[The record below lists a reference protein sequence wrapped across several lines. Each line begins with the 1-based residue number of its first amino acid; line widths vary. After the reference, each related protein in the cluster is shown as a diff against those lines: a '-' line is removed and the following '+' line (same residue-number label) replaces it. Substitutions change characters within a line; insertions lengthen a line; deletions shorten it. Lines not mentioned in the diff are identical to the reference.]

1 MPSRGSLGL
10 SRALVVGLARS
21 GSSAALALRA
31 AGCEVVGV
39 DSDVELDVGRLA
51 EAGVEVHLGG
61 RVSPGALEDVEVVVK
76 SPGVPANELLTAH
89 ARRAGVPIWSEV
101 ELGARLL
108 PQPIAGVTGTN
119 GKTTT
124 CELLGEMVRASGREA
139 AVVGNV
145 GRPLT
150 SLDPDGDPEAWVICE
165 LSSFQLEDID
175 RFRARVA
182 VLLNITP
189 DHLDRHKKL
198 EAYRDAKLRIFE
210 NQIEQ
215 DVAVV
220 PQGVETVPG
229 RGRRLEFAA
238 SDELPQVPR
247 LPGVHNREN
256 AAAATLAAR
265 AMGVPDDAIGAAL
278 ASFRGLPHR
287 LEVVGAVDGVRYIN
301 DSKAT
306 NPEAAERALEAFPR
320 ARVILGGSKKGS
332 SFERLAMAARASSVR
347 RAYLIG
353 EAAPAIAAALEQE
366 GVPYIRVENLESAVA
381 AAATDARRDEVVLLA
396 PACASF
402 DQFRGYEHRGD
413 VFRQVV
419 SEL

>member
-1 MPSRGSLGL
+1 
-10 SRALVVGLARS
+10 
-21 GSSAALALRA
+21 
-31 AGCEVVGV
+31 
-39 DSDVELDVGRLA
+39 
-51 EAGVEVHLGG
+51 
-61 RVSPGALEDVEVVVK
+61 
-76 SPGVPANELLTAH
+76 
-89 ARRAGVPIWSEV
+89 
-101 ELGARLL
+101 
-108 PQPIAGVTGTN
+108 
-119 GKTTT
+119 
-124 CELLGEMVRASGREA
+124 
-139 AVVGNV
+139 
-145 GRPLT
+145 
-150 SLDPDGDPEAWVICE
+150 
-165 LSSFQLEDID
+165 
-175 RFRARVA
+175 
-182 VLLNITP
+182 
-189 DHLDRHKKL
+189 
-198 EAYRDAKLRIFE
+198 
-210 NQIEQ
+210 
-215 DVAVV
+215 
-220 PQGVETVPG
+220 
-229 RGRRLEFAA
+229 
-238 SDELPQVPR
+238 
-247 LPGVHNREN
+247 
-256 AAAATLAAR
+256 
-265 AMGVPDDAIGAAL
+265 MGVPDDAIGAAL

>member
-1 MPSRGSLGL
+1 
-10 SRALVVGLARS
+10 
-21 GSSAALALRA
+21 
-31 AGCEVVGV
+31 
-39 DSDVELDVGRLA
+39 
-51 EAGVEVHLGG
+51 
-61 RVSPGALEDVEVVVK
+61 
-76 SPGVPANELLTAH
+76 
-89 ARRAGVPIWSEV
+89 
-101 ELGARLL
+101 L